1 MPSSHLTHGD
11 PRLSRFDP
19 LSRIICF
26 DDFDQGLNG
35 WTALVGNYEGS
46 IDTMTR
52 SYARHTQPM
61 LSQMTHWDAGTHGS
75 VDGTYALKIA
85 TRPVPGER
93 NVAIK
98 RLTFRKA
105 SRIRVETYFAFKP
118 EANELKL
125 SDLDVRSIGLLF
137 DLQDGQQR
145 VMPHLRYLNAL
156 DGQRMNRWQFK
167 QHSTPFRAIGSRSE
181 TVTHDHLS
189 PQDWE
194 DIPTP
199 ARSCAT
205 TKFRPRS
212 TGITCASTSTL
223 RACAGWV
230 SSATTRCSTATR
242 SNRSA
247 CRPCPI
253 CRACSTWRSSASRT
267 RPNALSSIWTVS
279 CFRGSSDMAG
289 MIRNAYTAVLARGEP
304 GRAWCRPSPTRPP
317 GPPRRFFSCA

>member
-26 DDFDQGLNG
+26 DDFDQGLCG

-46 IDTMTR
+46 IDTMTH

-61 LSQMTHWDAGTHGS
+61 LSQITHWDAGS

-125 SDLDVRSIGLLF
+125 SDLDVRSVGLLF
-137 DLQDGQQR
+137 DLQDGRER

-167 QHSTPFRAIGSRSE
+167 QRSTPFRSIGSRSE

-194 DIPTP
+194 DIP
-199 ARSCAT
+199 RSGQKLCYNEIP
-205 TKFRPRS
+205 TK
-212 TGITCASTSTL
+212 INWHYL
-223 RACAGWV
+223 R
-230 SSATTRCSTATR
+230 
-242 SNRSA
+242 
-247 CRPCPI
+247 
-253 CRACSTWRSSASRT
+253 
-267 RPNALSSIWTVS
+267 
-279 CFRGSSDMAG
+279 FDFD
-289 MIRNAYTAVLARGEP
+289 LARMCWLGFQCNDQVFDCAQVDSIRMPAMPNLSCMLNLAFFCEPDTAKRTFFYLDSVLLSGE
-304 GRAWCRPSPTRPP
+304 
-317 GPPRRFFSCA
+317 F

>member
-1 MPSSHLTHGD
+1 
-11 PRLSRFDP
+11 
-19 LSRIICF
+19 
-26 DDFDQGLNG
+26 
-35 WTALVGNYEGS
+35 
-46 IDTMTR
+46 
-52 SYARHTQPM
+52 M

-85 TRPVPGER
+85 TRAVPGER

-125 SDLDVRSIGLLF
+125 SDLDVRSVGLLF

-167 QHSTPFRAIGSRSE
+167 QRSLPFRAIGSRSE

-194 DIPTP
+194 DIPHAGQKLCYNEIP
-199 ARSCAT
+199 
-205 TKFRPRS
+205 TK
-212 TGITCASTSTL
+212 INWHYL
-223 RACAGWV
+223 R
-230 SSATTRCSTATR
+230 
-242 SNRSA
+242 
-247 CRPCPI
+247 
-253 CRACSTWRSSASRT
+253 
-267 RPNALSSIWTVS
+267 
-279 CFRGSSDMAG
+279 FDFD
-289 MIRNAYTAVLARGEP
+289 LARMCWLGFQCNDQVFDCAQVESIRMPAMPNLSCMLNLAFFCEPDTAKRTFFYLDSVLLSGE
-304 GRAWCRPSPTRPP
+304 
-317 GPPRRFFSCA
+317 F

>member
-46 IDTMTR
+46 IDTMTH

-85 TRPVPGER
+85 TRAVPGER

-125 SDLDVRSIGLLF
+125 SDLDVRSVGLLF

-156 DGQRMNRWQFK
+156 EGKRMNRWQFK
-167 QHSTPFRAIGSRSE
+167 QRSTPFRAIGSRSE

-194 DIPTP
+194 DIPLAGQKLCYNEIP
-199 ARSCAT
+199 
-205 TKFRPRS
+205 TK
-212 TGITCASTSTL
+212 INWHYL
-223 RACAGWV
+223 R
-230 SSATTRCSTATR
+230 
-242 SNRSA
+242 
-247 CRPCPI
+247 
-253 CRACSTWRSSASRT
+253 
-267 RPNALSSIWTVS
+267 
-279 CFRGSSDMAG
+279 FDFD
-289 MIRNAYTAVLARGEP
+289 LARMCWLGFQCNDQVFDCAQVESIRMPAMPNLSCMLNLAFFCEPDTAKRTFFYLDSVLLSGE
-304 GRAWCRPSPTRPP
+304 
-317 GPPRRFFSCA
+317 F

>member
-46 IDTMTR
+46 IDTMTH

-85 TRPVPGER
+85 TRAVPGER

-125 SDLDVRSIGLLF
+125 SDLDVRSVGLLF

-145 VMPHLRYLNAL
+145 VMPHA
-156 DGQRMNRWQFK
+156 GQKLCYN
-167 QHSTPFRAIGSRSE
+167 E
-181 TVTHDHLS
+181 
-189 PQDWE
+189 
-194 DIPTP
+194 IPT
-199 ARSCAT
+199 
-205 TKFRPRS
+205 K
-212 TGITCASTSTL
+212 INWHYL
-223 RACAGWV
+223 R
-230 SSATTRCSTATR
+230 
-242 SNRSA
+242 
-247 CRPCPI
+247 
-253 CRACSTWRSSASRT
+253 
-267 RPNALSSIWTVS
+267 
-279 CFRGSSDMAG
+279 FDFD
-289 MIRNAYTAVLARGEP
+289 LARMCWLGFQCNDQVFDCAQVESIRMPAMPNLSCMLNLAFFCEPDTAKRTFFYLDSVLLSGE
-304 GRAWCRPSPTRPP
+304 
-317 GPPRRFFSCA
+317 F

>member
-46 IDTMTR
+46 IDTMTH

-85 TRPVPGER
+85 TRAVPGER

-125 SDLDVRSIGLLF
+125 SDLDVRSVGLLF

-167 QHSTPFRAIGSRSE
+167 QRSLPFRAIGSRSE
-181 TVTHDHLS
+181 TVTHDHIS

-194 DIPTP
+194 DIPHAGQKLCYNEIP
-199 ARSCAT
+199 
-205 TKFRPRS
+205 TK
-212 TGITCASTSTL
+212 INWHYL
-223 RACAGWV
+223 R
-230 SSATTRCSTATR
+230 
-242 SNRSA
+242 
-247 CRPCPI
+247 
-253 CRACSTWRSSASRT
+253 
-267 RPNALSSIWTVS
+267 
-279 CFRGSSDMAG
+279 FDFD
-289 MIRNAYTAVLARGEP
+289 LARMCWLGFQCNDQVFDCAQVESIRMPAMPNLSCMLNLAFFCEPDTAKRTFFYLDSVLLSGE
-304 GRAWCRPSPTRPP
+304 
-317 GPPRRFFSCA
+317 F

>member
-46 IDTMTR
+46 IDTMTH

-85 TRPVPGER
+85 TRAVPGER

-125 SDLDVRSIGLLF
+125 SDLDVRSVGLLF

-156 DGQRMNRWQFK
+156 EGQRMNRWQFK
-167 QHSTPFRAIGSRSE
+167 QRSTPFRAIGSRSE

-194 DIPTP
+194 DIP
-199 ARSCAT
+199 RSGQKLCYNEIP
-205 TKFRPRS
+205 TK
-212 TGITCASTSTL
+212 INWHYL
-223 RACAGWV
+223 R
-230 SSATTRCSTATR
+230 
-242 SNRSA
+242 
-247 CRPCPI
+247 
-253 CRACSTWRSSASRT
+253 
-267 RPNALSSIWTVS
+267 
-279 CFRGSSDMAG
+279 FDFD
-289 MIRNAYTAVLARGEP
+289 LARMCWLGFQCNDQVFDCAQVDSIRMPAMPNLSCMLNLAFFCEPDTAKRTFFYLDSVLLSGE
-304 GRAWCRPSPTRPP
+304 
-317 GPPRRFFSCA
+317 F